1 MKQKTKQ
8 TLAFTGVCALE
19 LLAICIGIYVIL
31 LAAGFKYITT
41 LQYGTS
47 LILFVGGLIAL
58 GLVAIQSILLNG
70 NSSTFQDDD
79 TQTQQEE

>member
-19 LLAICIGIYVIL
+19 LLLICIGVYITL

-47 LILFVGGLIAL
+47 LILFAGGLIAL
-58 GLVAIQSILLNG
+58 GLVATQSILLNG
-70 NSSTFQDDD
+70 DSSTFQDDN
-79 TQTQQEE
+79 TQTQREE